1 MATILCDLLKA
12 FDCVAHPKLIDAE
25 VSRCGNSDCQ
35 CSCTKE
41 PLHHTRVRF
50 RYHPSP
56 AAAGGCR
63 CERSVH
69 HIPPFKS
76 VLSWTI
82 FQELEQASGQNRTTR
97 FWTDFRTGQNA
108 TRGSGQV
115 SGPVLLC
122 APTCRSVGECSGR
135 EGSSCVVW
143 FTPEW
148 M

>member
-1 MATILCDLLKA
+1 MRFFSGPRLGAVERCVWEQAAWSEWATAEGRAVATILCDLLKA

-63 CERSVH
+63 
-69 HIPPFKS
+69 
-76 VLSWTI
+76 
-82 FQELEQASGQNRTTR
+82 
-97 FWTDFRTGQNA
+97 
-108 TRGSGQV
+108 
-115 SGPVLLC
+115 
-122 APTCRSVGECSGR
+122 
-135 EGSSCVVW
+135 
-143 FTPEW
+143 
-148 M
+148 